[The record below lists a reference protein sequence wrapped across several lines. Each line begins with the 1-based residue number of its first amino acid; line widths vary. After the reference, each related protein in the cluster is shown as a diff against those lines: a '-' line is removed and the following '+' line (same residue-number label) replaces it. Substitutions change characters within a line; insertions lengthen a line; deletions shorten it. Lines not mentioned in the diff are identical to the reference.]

1 MYTTTQL
8 DNGILNNYA
17 VEPQPYYAE
26 YPAPFQQ
33 RRYLIQ
39 GAIAALFI
47 TSLVMISAA
56 IS

>member
-17 VEPQPYYAE
+17 VEPNTYYAE
-26 YPAPFQQ
+26 YPAPYQQ

-39 GAIAALFI
+39 GAIAAL
-47 TSLVMISAA
+47 LVTTLVLISAA